1 MWFIELIMSF
11 IWLYK
16 LPLTFDF
23 RSRPQ
28 EAVECLF
35 SNCLIKKR
43 RNHEICP
50 MERNRNSGIR
60 EIFANEMWN
69 PWLWNPK
76 YSSGN
81 WNLESRCLADKEP
94 GIHSWNLD
102 SRMQDSLRFLY
113 MRRMKQKNLS
123 SRILL
128 FMIRKWQVKQ
138 TVFHYHSGFT
148 LNLIYLNYVC
158 RTDANS

>member
-1 MWFIELIMSF
+1 MSF

-50 MERNRNSGIR
+50 MERNRNSGIL

-69 PWLWNPK
+69 PWLWNPE

-102 SRMQDSLRFLY
+102 SRMQDSEPIKEKIANNSTQSVGRLVPFVDDIVVY
-113 MRRMKQKNLS
+113 
-123 SRILL
+123 L
-128 FMIRKWQVKQ
+128 F
-138 TVFHYHSGFT
+138 
-148 LNLIYLNYVC
+148 
-158 RTDANS
+158 

>member
-1 MWFIELIMSF
+1 MSF

-50 MERNRNSGIR
+50 MERNGNSGIR

-69 PWLWNPK
+69 PGLWNPE

-81 WNLESRCLADKEP
+81 
-94 GIHSWNLD
+94 
-102 SRMQDSLRFLY
+102 
-113 MRRMKQKNLS
+113 
-123 SRILL
+123 
-128 FMIRKWQVKQ
+128 
-138 TVFHYHSGFT
+138 
-148 LNLIYLNYVC
+148 
-158 RTDANS
+158 